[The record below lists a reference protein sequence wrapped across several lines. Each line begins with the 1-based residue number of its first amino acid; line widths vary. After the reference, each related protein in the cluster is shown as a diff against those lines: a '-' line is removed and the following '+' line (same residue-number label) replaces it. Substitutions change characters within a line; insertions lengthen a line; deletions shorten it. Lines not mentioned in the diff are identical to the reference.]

1 MANTYKGMMIIL
13 DGLGDRP
20 VPEFGGYTPLESAY
34 TPELDALA
42 ARGSTGLMSTYM
54 PGVPV
59 CTVTGT
65 AALMGIPAAQ
75 AVIPRGPI
83 EAAGVG
89 MKIAPGDVA
98 LRCNFATVRGP
109 VGRFSLLDRRAGR
122 IDVQTDELAEALS
135 RELGEYEGI
144 SARVRPATEHRAVL
158 ALKGAELSASIS
170 DVDPGDGWEE
180 RGILTCRAL
189 DTDDGSARRTAEAVN
204 HFVMRSHVILEQH
217 PVNRDR
223 AKRGLPCANILLPRR
238 AGQILRLK
246 SLVNALGLRAAL
258 VSGEATLFGL
268 ARLLGITSI
277 TERGFTGSPET
288 DLAGKARAAQIALE
302 SHDLVFLHV
311 KGTDTLSHDGDARGK
326 RAMLERIDRAFAPLF
341 QNRELVVAV
350 AADHSTACVTRRH
363 TGDPVPVVLA
373 SPWGRR
379 DRCRHYD
386 EASCAQGGLGHI
398 TSNGLIWSLLDQ
410 MGFTQNVCASDL
422 PLLGYA
428 GAPGSNIQDTWAGGA
443 GPARKVI
450 PLRHGNSD

>member
-1 MANTYKGMMIIL
+1 MAKTYKGLMVIL

-20 VPEFGGYTPLESAY
+20 VPELGGFTPLESAY

-42 ARGSTGLMSTYM
+42 TRGSTGLMSTYM

-65 AALMGIPAAQ
+65 AALMGIPSAQ
-75 AVIPRGPI
+75 AVVPRGPI

-89 MKIAPGDVA
+89 LQLAPGDVA
-98 LRCNFATVRGP
+98 LRCNFATVQGP

-135 RELGEYEGI
+135 RELGEYDGI

-158 ALKGAELSASIS
+158 ALKGTDLSASIS

-180 RGILTCRAL
+180 RGILPCRSL
-189 DTDDGSARRTAEAVN
+189 DMDNGSARRTAEAVN

-238 AGQILRLK
+238 AGQLLRLE
-246 SLVNALGLRAAL
+246 SVVNALGLRSAL

-277 TERGFTGSPET
+277 TERGFTGSPDT
-288 DLAGKARAAQIALE
+288 DLSGKARAAQVALE
-302 SHDLVFLHV
+302 THDLVFLHV
-311 KGTDTLSHDGDARGK
+311 KGTDTLSHDGNARGK
-326 RAMLERIDRAFAPLF
+326 RAMLEQIDRAFAPLF
-341 QNRELVVAV
+341 QNRDLVVAV
-350 AADHSTACVTRRH
+350 AADHSTACVTGRH

-379 DRCRHYD
+379 DRCRHYG
-386 EASCAQGGLGHI
+386 EASCAQGGLGQI
-398 TSNGLIWSLLDQ
+398 TSNSLIWSMLDQ
-410 MGFTQNVCASDL
+410 MGFTHNICASDL
-422 PLLGYA
+422 PLLDYA
-428 GAPGSNIQDTWAGGA
+428 GAPGMGTQDPSAAGA
-443 GPARKVI
+443 DLARKVI
-450 PLRHGNSD
+450 PLR